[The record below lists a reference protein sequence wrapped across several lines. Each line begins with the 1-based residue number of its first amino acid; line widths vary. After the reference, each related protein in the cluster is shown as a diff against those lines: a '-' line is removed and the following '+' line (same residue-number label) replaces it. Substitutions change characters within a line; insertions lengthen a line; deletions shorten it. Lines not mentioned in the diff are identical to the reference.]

1 MNLTGAFLTMK
12 HAVRGMLTLGGG
24 SIVLTG
30 SPTGVRGEGAEF
42 TAYSSSKAGMHGLG
56 RTVAA
61 AYARR
66 GIRVNTVVPP
76 YTETGLVRTITE
88 DDAARAAIVGRIPMG
103 RAGTP
108 GDLEGVYV
116 FLASDESAFATGA
129 LFAVDGGMT
138 TL

>member
-1 MNLTGAFLTMK
+1 
-12 HAVRGMLTLGGG
+12 
-24 SIVLTG
+24 
-30 SPTGVRGEGAEF
+30 
-42 TAYSSSKAGMHGLG
+42 
-56 RTVAA
+56 
-61 AYARR
+61 
-66 GIRVNTVVPP
+66 VNTVVPP

-88 DDAARAAIVGRIPMG
+88 DDAARSAIVGRIPMG

-108 GDLEGVYV
+108 ADLEGAYV